1 MQKIHEE
8 YLTDENGNKKAVIV
22 PISEW
27 QHIKE
32 DLEVLDDIRAYDKAK
47 SKPSEPVPFNE
58 AIQYNRRVP
67 NIYSCLI
74 STKSQNPLKS
84 QSTHAIFLSHNVP
97 YKMEPKVRAV
107 IVTSYVNV
115 VSCRIH
121 AIFSTV
127 F

>member
-58 AIQYNRRVP
+58 AIQYKKRVP

-74 STKSQNPLKS
+74 STKSQNPLKPKAL
-84 QSTHAIFLSHNVP
+84 TPFLCPTTCHIKRNQRS
-97 YKMEPKVRAV
+97 ERL
-107 IVTSYVNV
+107 S
-115 VSCRIH
+115 
-121 AIFSTV
+121 
-127 F
+127 